1 MLVLASTSDLLRVV
15 TTSTADT
22 KVHATWCDLVDAATT
37 ATPNRTNTTSI
48 TSATTTT
55 VVGSPG
61 CLDQAVHQL
70 PEYPEQA
77 RLDLADGHRAPVGR
91 DAGARDHPRCP
102 LAAGEC
108 LTISNNGT
116 MYVYDVNGGVKSAVS
131 IAASDTASG
140 VIELAVQS
148 EMETGTDVV
157 RAVTP
162 GRQQYHASA
171 SKAWLSCGVT
181 ANILGSYN
189 ITSLT
194 DTGTGDVAVTINVDF
209 SGASTYA
216 WLVSVQ
222 RTNSTAAAANAR
234 CGTIKTATLAA
245 GTVSADCWDD
255 TATTNVISDPTTW
268 HMAGF
273 GDLP

>member
-61 CLDQAVHQL
+61 ASTKRSINFLSIRNKHASASQTVTVLLSDGT
-70 PEYPEQA
+70 
-77 RLDLADGHRAPVGR
+77 LAHEITPDV
-91 DAGARDHPRCP
+91 P